1 MEKRDLEELVD
12 EIRRLREAIEG
23 MKDMYTGAVRVKVVS
38 DQ

>member
-1 MEKRDLEELVD
+1 MEQEDLAELVD
-12 EIRRLREAIEG
+12 EIRRLRETIEG